1 MPSNPFLIVAAL
13 VGVEA
18 LVLTLSRHERT
29 RRWFDLLPPVFWI
42 YFLPMLLSTSGLI
55 DPQAKILSQVTTCLL
70 PMSLLLL
77 LVAVDLKAI
86 LRLGGLAVAMFFIGA
101 LGVMAGTAFS
111 FHLFKGIIGRDFW
124 GGFGALS
131 ASWTGGSANM
141 IAVKEAFGVPDRIFA
156 PMVVVDT
163 IVPYVWMGMLIA
175 VAGLQP
181 VMDRWLRSRR
191 DVVDALGQK
200 AAVKPA
206 PVRWSAG
213 AVTFV
218 LMFAGLGSLLCREAG
233 LMLPAVRDVVSPY
246 AWTIVLV
253 SLLGLVLSMTPVRRL
268 EQSGASVLG
277 YYILYFVL
285 AAIGAKASLTHISS
299 ALVLIAAGGVI
310 IAVHAAFL
318 LTGAWLL
325 RAPFFLVAVASQA
338 NVGGVASAP
347 VVAEV
352 YQPGL
357 ASVGLLLA
365 ILGNIVGTYL
375 GILCGQFC
383 RFFS

>member
-1 MPSNPFLIVAAL
+1 MDARSLLIIAVLAA
-13 VGVEA
+13 VEA
-18 LVLTLSRHERT
+18 LVLGLSRHERT
-29 RRWFDLLPPVFWI
+29 RRWFDFLPPVFWI
-42 YFLPMLLSTSGLI
+42 YFLPMLLSTCGII
-55 DPQAKILSQVTTCLL
+55 DPQAKILSRVTTHLL

-77 LVAVDLKAI
+77 LVTVDLKAI
-86 LRLGGLAVAMFFIGA
+86 LRLGALAVAMFFIGA
-101 LGVMAGTAFS
+101 LGIMAGTVLS
-111 FHLFKGIIGRDFW
+111 FRIFKNTVGGDFW
-124 GGFGALS
+124 SGFGALS

-191 DVVDALGQK
+191 EVIDALGPR
-200 AAVKPA
+200 AAIKQA

-213 AVTFV
+213 GVTFV
-218 LMFAGLGSLLCREAG
+218 LMFAGVGSLLARQVA
-233 LMLPAVRDVVSPY
+233 LMLPLVKDVISPY

-253 SLLGLVLSMTPVRRL
+253 SLLGLALSMTPVRRL
-268 EQSGASVLG
+268 EQSGASALG

-285 AAIGAKASLTHISS
+285 AAIGAKASLTNISS

-310 IAVHAAFL
+310 VAVHAFFL
-318 LTGAWLL
+318 ITGAWLL

-375 GILCGQFC
+375 GILCGQCC